1 MFNQKRSI
9 KFPIFILLTFNYLLL
24 VQLFAANGKI
34 SLEARVDKNKIKIG
48 DLIQY
53 SIIVTR
59 DENVN
64 VEMPDLGAN
73 LGAFEIRDYNDPD
86 PEKRNGEI
94 IQRRE
99 YTISTYDI
107 GDYEI
112 PPVTVRYSVDEDSI
126 WKELTTENIKI
137 NVESLKPSEAG
148 DIRDIKPPL
157 VIEKDWMRIIRFVV
171 AGALIVLIGILIFLY
186 IKRRKEGKSLIP
198 RREKPKRPP
207 HEIAL
212 EELEL
217 LLQDELLEKGE
228 VKQFYIRISE
238 IIRRYIEGRFFIIAI
253 EMTTTQLIDNMN
265 EAEIEKEDVQLVE
278 DFLMQCDLVKF
289 AKYIPTSAENQK
301 VINQAFEIIN
311 KTKIIIEP
319 ETTVEEVAE
328 PKLEEQAE
336 MAETSEKVE
345 PIEKEVV

>member
-1 MFNQKRSI
+1 MLRQKRSI
-9 KFPIFILLTFNYLLL
+9 KYPIFILLIFNYLLL

-34 SLEARVDKNKIKIG
+34 SLEARVDKNKITIG

-64 VEMPDLGAN
+64 IEIPDLGAN

-94 IQRRE
+94 IQHRE

-112 PPVTVRYSVDEDSI
+112 PPVTVRYTIGEDSI
-126 WKELTTENIKI
+126 WKELTSEHIKI

-171 AGALIVLIGILIFLY
+171 AGVIIVLIGILVFIY
-186 IKRRKEGKSLIP
+186 IKRRREGKSFIP
-198 RREKPKRPP
+198 HREKPKRPP

-238 IIRRYIEGRFFIIAI
+238 IIRRYIEGRFFIVAI

-289 AKYIPTSAENQK
+289 AKYIPTSEENQK
-301 VINQAFEIIN
+301 VIDQAFEIVN

-319 ETTVEEVAE
+319 ETTVEEGAE

-336 MAETSEKVE
+336 MAEATEQAE
-345 PIEKEVV
+345 PVEKEVV